1 MLKSRKF
8 LAVVSAMLALVFQA
22 PVQAAEKSTETVLK
36 LGTLP
41 VVSTRTAY
49 EIYQPLIDSL
59 ESGLGISTVKLET
72 PINFKS
78 MYQRIQ
84 ENGFD
89 LLVSPPHIARLAQKN
104 FGWHPLV
111 MFQPE
116 HQSVLLA
123 QEGRGPANLQAL
135 RGGTIAVL
143 DNSALVAMVMMDAL
157 AKQGLQMNR
166 DFKVIETRSYE
177 SSQLAVKQGVAQAMV
192 FRSQGFID
200 PNARD
205 QFKILFEAG
214 VLPGYVIIAAPNTAK
229 AKLQKLRTQLLQFGR
244 TPEAKPFLEK
254 LGYDGLTPATDEAMR
269 RLDPYL
275 EATEAKL
282 K

>member
-1 MLKSRKF
+1 
-8 LAVVSAMLALVFQA
+8 
-22 PVQAAEKSTETVLK
+22 
-36 LGTLP
+36 
-41 VVSTRTAY
+41 
-49 EIYQPLIDSL
+49 
-59 ESGLGISTVKLET
+59 
-72 PINFKS
+72 
-78 MYQRIQ
+78 
-84 ENGFD
+84 
-89 LLVSPPHIARLAQKN
+89 
-104 FGWHPLV
+104 

-143 DNSALVAMVMMDAL
+143 DNSALVAMIMMDAL

-244 TPEAKPFLEK
+244 TP
-254 LGYDGLTPATDEAMR
+254 
-269 RLDPYL
+269 
-275 EATEAKL
+275 
-282 K
+282 